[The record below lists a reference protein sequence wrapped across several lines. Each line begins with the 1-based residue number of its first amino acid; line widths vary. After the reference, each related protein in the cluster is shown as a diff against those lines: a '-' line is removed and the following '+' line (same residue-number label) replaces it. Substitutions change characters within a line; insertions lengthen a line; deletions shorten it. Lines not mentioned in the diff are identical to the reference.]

1 MLQAINAG
9 SDCCAKAAS
18 SIRSLPLAV
27 LQCPLY
33 QNEKARRALPFAAG
47 FPLVA
52 YLRYYRGD
60 RNLFHQVD
68 VGSPPALSPSL
79 AGSQR
84 IGGREAADP
93 IASNKLQFVD
103 DAESTKSGSLSAR
116 RFFISSRR
124 SFNRRNF
131 KRLNFARVAF
141 VARNCNFKF
150 VNVPI
155 SALLNSAAAAKV
167 QLQLR
172 GPGVGWQRLCDER
185 SSAYLR
191 PNPCY

>member
-1 MLQAINAG
+1 MPA
-9 SDCCAKAAS
+9 
-18 SIRSLPLAV
+18 P
-27 LQCPLY
+27 

-60 RNLFHQVD
+60 RNLFHQID

-93 IASNKLQFVD
+93 LTSDKFQFVD
-103 DAESTKSGSLSAR
+103 DAESTKSGSRSAR

-141 VARNCNFKF
+141 AARNSSFKF

-155 SALLNSAAAAKV
+155 SALLNGAAAAKNHPAMT
-167 QLQLR
+167 R
-172 GPGVGWQRLCDER
+172 PGSSLATTVPPPVVGLPPSEPLLFSRITGGKVDDKR
-185 SSAYLR
+185 AYTR
-191 PNPCY
+191 RDARYG

>member
-1 MLQAINAG
+1 MTNGKFLTTIQKFL
-9 SDCCAKAAS
+9 S
-18 SIRSLPLAV
+18 V
-27 LQCPLY
+27 

-60 RNLFHQVD
+60 RNLFHQID

-93 IASNKLQFVD
+93 LITYDKLQFVD
-103 DAESTKSGSLSAR
+103 DVESTKSGSLSAR

-124 SFNRRNF
+124 SFSRRNF

-141 VARNCNFKF
+141 AARNCCLQL

-155 SALLNSAAAAKV
+155 SALLSSAAAAKV
-167 QLQLR
+167 QLQWR
-172 GPGVGWQRLCDER
+172 GREVVWQR
-185 SSAYLR
+185 
-191 PNPCY
+191 PCQQRASD

>member
-1 MLQAINAG
+1 MSVLAEPRAVASGCYKQLTQDQTVVRRPPVASARYRSRFCNARLTKTKKP
-9 SDCCAKAAS
+9 A
-18 SIRSLPLAV
+18 
-27 LQCPLY
+27 
-33 QNEKARRALPFAAG
+33 
-47 FPLVA
+47 
-52 YLRYYRGD
+52 
-60 RNLFHQVD
+60 
-68 VGSPPALSPSL
+68 ALSPSL

-141 VARNCNFKF
+141 AARNCNFKF

-167 QLQLR
+167 QLQWR
-172 GPGVGWQRLCDER
+172 GREVVWQRLCHQR

>member
-9 SDCCAKAAS
+9 SDCFAKAAS

-27 LQCPLY
+27 LQCQSY

-60 RNLFHQVD
+60 RSLFHQID

-84 IGGREAADP
+84 IGDREAADP
-93 IASNKLQFVD
+93 LTSDKLQFVD

-141 VARNCNFKF
+141 AARNCSFKF

-155 SALLNSAAAAKV
+155 SALLNGAAAAKNHPAMT
-167 QLQLR
+167 R
-172 GPGVGWQRLCDER
+172 PGSSLATTVPPPVVG
-185 SSAYLR
+185 
-191 PNPCY
+191 